1 MENYQEKLTLWQNE
15 LKDIDNKILDIHE
28 NYQVLNAELDKINAI
43 LELANNPFDKEETRI
58 DILKRAISEGFFA
71 SLFSGFLLNNLLDKV
86 NNNIENLVYIII
98 GLGNFLILSKLKF
111 LKYYNLNQKSLLQA
125 KRKILVKM
133 NTEDIKNS
141 EVIDLIIKREELKI
155 KINNLVSYLYQQTCP
170 NVLLLEDKKLER
182 IKYQC

>member
-1 MENYQEKLTLWQNE
+1 M
-15 LKDIDNKILDIHE
+15 
-28 NYQVLNAELDKINAI
+28 
-43 LELANNPFDKEETRI
+43 
-58 DILKRAISEGFFA
+58 
-71 SLFSGFLLNNLLDKV
+71 
-86 NNNIENLVYIII
+86 
-98 GLGNFLILSKLKF
+98 SKLKF